1 MPVHARMR
9 AAVTFAR
16 ESEIA
21 MSSNGAGTFYRAATR
36 AGQVLNRVAFVIL
49 LIFIGIAII
58 N

>member
-1 MPVHARMR
+1 MR